1 MKLKNI
7 ALSIALTLTAA
18 TSFAGQVTSKIND
31 TKELVI
37 GSRVSAAPFSA
48 VIPGAEENKHQGYS
62 VDICNAL
69 AQKYE
74 NKYKTKLNIKYSDV
88 TSSNRFSM
96 LDAGNIDIECAG
108 TSVKPEQAKI
118 ADFAVMYSDS
128 IIAAGLNGTTV
139 KSLED
144 LKTKRIAITA
154 GFSGEPLIREFFA
167 KNGIEVTTT
176 NLQSALN
183 YDAAFMLLKQK
194 RVDVIVTNRSLL
206 IGEINKQA
214 DKQNYTLIDGAKFKE
229 KDLLAILLPAKDK
242 ELSDFFKEEVRKM
255 LNDGTLNTFHVK
267 HFGNPMPSEM
277 KKEIAEY
284 YTK

>member
-1 MKLKNI
+1 MKIRKI
-7 ALSIALTLTAA
+7 VLSVALTLTAA
-18 TSFAGQVTSKIND
+18 TTFAGQVTSKINE
-31 TKELVI
+31 THELVI

-48 VIPGAEENKHQGYS
+48 VIPGAEDNKHQGYS
-62 VDICNAL
+62 VDVCNVL

-74 NKYKTKLNIKYSDV
+74 QKYKTKINVKYSDV

-128 IIAAGLNGTTV
+128 IIAAGLKGTTI
-139 KSLED
+139 KSLDD
-144 LKTKRIAITA
+144 LKNKRIAITA

-167 KNGIEVTTT
+167 KNNIEVTTT
-176 NLQSALN
+176 NLQSAPN

-242 ELSDFFKEEVRKM
+242 ELSDFFKAEVKKM
-255 LNDGTLNTFHVK
+255 LDDGTLNKLHIK
-267 HFGNPMPSEM
+267 HFGSPMPTQM
-277 KKEIAEY
+277 KKDIAEY